1 MTNLLVAAI
10 YLHFDLRN
18 ELPEKFPTDVDV
30 GFLPNPNNQSD
41 FLVVIQNVVGYT
53 TYVGQK
59 GCGAHSAVSM
69 FEQHLHDYGAV
80 TDEMTSWF
88 WETDRHKASAMMLD
102 PTSKL
107 VLAYP
112 FPLKDESDN
121 DMARFSPSLDKKA
134 ILREFKSYPKREH
147 INKNY
152 KESVLADNA
161 KVVLT
166 TNTPSKTVVCGF
178 TNNSEVA
185 RSLDVSEKAI
195 RLALKDVNRKGEKKK
210 EDEIGM
216 ITKSSNYR
224 VRFGVPGEKLGRTE
238 RGRTDPI
245 WKVERDGKGKRWKD
259 DEESSGGDDSE
270 DSKPAATES
279 RRASRA
285 RKRSGEKENSDPVS
299 TSRRKS

>member
-1 MTNLLVAAI
+1 
-10 YLHFDLRN
+10 
-18 ELPEKFPTDVDV
+18 
-30 GFLPNPNNQSD
+30 
-41 FLVVIQNVVGYT
+41 
-53 TYVGQK
+53 
-59 GCGAHSAVSM
+59 M

-80 TDEMTSWF
+80 TNEMTTWF
-88 WETDRHKASAMMLD
+88 WENDTSQVGAMMQD

-134 ILREFKSYPKREH
+134 ILREFKSYPKRGY
-147 INKNY
+147 INENY

-166 TNTPSKTVVCGF
+166 TDSPSKTVLCGF
-178 TNNSEVA
+178 TNNNDVA

-259 DEESSGGDDSE
+259 DEESSGGDDN
-270 DSKPAATES
+270 DSKP
-279 RRASRA
+279 ASRA

-299 TSRRKS
+299 MSRRKS

>member
-1 MTNLLVAAI
+1 MTISNL
-10 YLHFDLRN
+10 
-18 ELPEKFPTDVDV
+18 
-30 GFLPNPNNQSD
+30 
-41 FLVVIQNVVGYT
+41 QNVVGYT

-59 GCGAHSAVSM
+59 GSGTHSAVSM
-69 FEQHLHDYGAV
+69 FEQNLHDYGAV

-88 WETDRHKASAMMLD
+88 WETDPHKASAMMLD

-147 INKNY
+147 INKKY
-152 KESVLADNA
+152 KESVLANNA
-161 KVVLT
+161 KLVLT
-166 TNTPSKTVVCGF
+166 TSTPSKTVLCGF
-178 TNNSEVA
+178 TNNREVA
-185 RSLDVSEKAI
+185 RSLDVSEGSI
-195 RLALKDVNRKGEKKK
+195 RLALKDVNKNEEKKK

-279 RRASRA
+279 GRASRA

-299 TSRRKS
+299 MSRRKS